1 MEIKTEISSR
11 YPQPELHVCNHEL
24 NDEVKEMV
32 KELHDIYDP
41 KIACTDERGNKCML
55 NPADIVCVYAEGQ
68 KVMALGEKDTY
79 TVSRK
84 LYELEQELGDRHL
97 VRISKSEIVNI
108 RKIQKLDMSII
119 GTIKIITK
127 NGHETY
133 VSRRNVSKI
142 KEKFMGLK

>member
-11 YPQPELHVCNHEL
+11 YPEPELHVCNHEL
-24 NDEVKEMV
+24 NDEVKNIA
-32 KELHDIYDP
+32 KELHDIYDL
-41 KIACTDERGNKCML
+41 KIACTDGRGNRCML
-55 NPADIVCVYAEGQ
+55 SPGDIVSVYAEGQ
-68 KVMALGEKDTY
+68 KVMVLGENDTY

-84 LYELEQELGDRHL
+84 LYELEQELGDRHF
-97 VRISKSEIVNI
+97 VRISKSEIINI
-108 RKIQKLDMSII
+108 RKIKKLDMSVI
-119 GTIKIITK
+119 GTIRIITR